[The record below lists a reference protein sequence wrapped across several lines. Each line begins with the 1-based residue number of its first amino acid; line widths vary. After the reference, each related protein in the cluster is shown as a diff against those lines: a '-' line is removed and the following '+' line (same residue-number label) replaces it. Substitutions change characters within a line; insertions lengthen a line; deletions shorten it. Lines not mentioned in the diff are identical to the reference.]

1 MWSKL
6 TSYSDTSFFF
16 VLNNYIILKN
26 RENAI
31 LKNGIVQ
38 VEDVVDN
45 FIFNNY
51 LLLNKKRD
59 VFIFNI
65 DNNEITTIP
74 NTLSVN
80 TIANDTYYWVFVDAF
95 DYSKLFLIDFKKG
108 FKSDLSINYKYSW
121 EFIFAYKS
129 TIIFF
134 QNSILKLY
142 SISSETIEWEAYI
155 NRNGDIFHLLGVR
168 NDELLVLWK
177 RGYDTYGVIGFNIHN
192 GHILWNID
200 NNPLLNGLTTE
211 FTNNQHS
218 LFSTKGEGGGSYF
231 IELDLNLKQVSR
243 YGDLPGFRQ
252 NNLQITWSWVKEDK
266 VYFTALHQSRFANTV
281 GVFDYQTLELIW
293 WETLP
298 LSANDFIGGGES
310 LQIDGDKLYVLDSG
324 GTLHIFE
331 RES

>member
-1 MWSKL
+1 MKRIK
-6 TSYSDTSFFF
+6 SFICQNGLLAYCKDENSIYLEGSLIELKGEGYFF
-16 VLNNYIILKN
+16 YNNLLYVVNGGTTQKIEIPSLKISTYNIVILKDSLFN
-26 RENAI
+26 NTFLKGSEYKKE
-31 LKNGIVQ
+31 KNGFYSSKISIYQIEPPKLNYELLQRYTFNRHLRYIDSLYVEIELQ
-38 VEDVVDN
+38 VISAIN
-45 FIFNNY
+45 LISGNY
-51 LLLNKKRD
+51 NWQSPL
-59 VFIFNI
+59 
-65 DNNEITTIP
+65 
-74 NTLSVN
+74 
-80 TIANDTYYWVFVDAF
+80 
-95 DYSKLFLIDFKKG
+95 
-108 FKSDLSINYKYSW
+108 
-121 EFIFAYKS
+121 
-129 TIIFF
+129 
-134 QNSILKLY
+134 
-142 SISSETIEWEAYI
+142 
-155 NRNGDIFHLLGVR
+155 NRNGDIFRLLGVR

-177 RGYDTYGVIGFNIHN
+177 RGYDTYGVIAFNIQN
-192 GHILWNID
+192 GQILWNID

-281 GVFDYQTLELIW
+281 GVFDYQTLELLW

-310 LQIDGDKLYVLDSG
+310 LQVDENKLYVLDSG